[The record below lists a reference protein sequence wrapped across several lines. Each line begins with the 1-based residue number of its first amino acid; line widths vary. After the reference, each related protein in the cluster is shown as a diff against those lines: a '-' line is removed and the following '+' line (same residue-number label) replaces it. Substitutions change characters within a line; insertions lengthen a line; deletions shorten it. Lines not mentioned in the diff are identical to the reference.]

1 MIEIKEVRPYK
12 LKHKP
17 TGLYYQPKKHRGSHF
32 SKRGKIYQTKSNIL
46 NMGYYSDGSP
56 REKISIW
63 AHKDTLIYKE
73 LKNRLVWAEATW
85 KNGEFETITLSS
97 DWEIEEI

>member
-1 MIEIKEVRPYK
+1 MKPYK

-17 TGLYYQPKKHRGSHF
+17 TGLYFQPISHRGSHF
-32 SKRGKIYQTKSNIL
+32 SKRGKIYQTKTNIL
-46 NMGYYSDGSP
+46 NLGYYSDGSP
-56 REKISIW
+56 RKEIKIE

-73 LKNRLVWAEATW
+73 FKDKLVWIEPSRRSDKYT
-85 KNGEFETITLSS
+85 TITFSD

>member
-1 MIEIKEVRPYK
+1 MRPYK
-12 LKHKP
+12 IKHKP
-17 TGLYYQPKKHRGSHF
+17 TGLYYQPISHRGSHF

-46 NMGYYSDGSP
+46 NLRYYSDGSP
-56 REKISIW
+56 RKEIIIE

-73 LKNRLVWAEATW
+73 FKDKLVWEEPSRW
-85 KNGEFETITLSS
+85 SDRYRTITLNQ